1 MENGT
6 RLNLGTEWEIGER
19 LGGGGFGVVYAAKSA
34 NQDSAVVKLVPKAPG
49 AEREMLFVDLRDV
62 RNVVPII
69 DSGETEDRWA
79 LVMPRADK
87 SLRQYL
93 EDTADPLN
101 ASETITVLSDILAA
115 LSDLD
120 GSVVHRDLKPEN
132 ILLLDGHWCL
142 ADFGISRYAEAT
154 TAPDTHKYSMSP
166 PYAAPERW
174 RSERATI
181 AADVYA
187 VGVMAHEML
196 TGARPFAG
204 PSIEVYRDQHLH
216 HEPPSL
222 SGVSAALAALVE
234 ECLYKAPEAR
244 PAPSNLLARLS
255 RLAQAA
261 TPSGGL
267 AALQDANRVEVG
279 RRGAQVR
286 AESES
291 RSESERRAALVQ
303 AARGGL
309 TRITDQLKD
318 AVLGAAPATTQQAR
332 TNGGWSLTLGAAEL
346 RFAPPSVTS
355 SSSWGQS
362 ERPIFDVVAY
372 AELSITIPQDRFGY
386 QGRSH
391 SLWYCDAQESGRYQW
406 FETAFMVSPMLREP
420 IAPRN
425 PFALEPDAKAGGAVG
440 PGMAS
445 YQVAWPF
452 TALTPDDLDEF
463 IGRWAGWFA
472 AAMQG
477 QLHLPSSMPE
487 RPVHESWRRS

>member
-1 MENGT
+1 MENGK
-6 RLNLGTEWEIGER
+6 RLNLDTEWELGER

-34 NQDSAVVKLVPKAPG
+34 DQDSAVVKLVPKAPG

-79 LVMPRADK
+79 LVMPRAEK

-93 EDTADPLN
+93 EEVADPL
-101 ASETITVLSDILAA
+101 SVPETITVLSDILTA
-115 LSDLD
+115 LADLD
-120 GSVVHRDLKPEN
+120 GMVVHRDLKPEN

-187 VGVMAHEML
+187 VGVIAYEML
-196 TGARPFAG
+196 TGSRPFVG
-204 PSIEVYRDQHLH
+204 PSIDAYRDQHLH
-216 HEPPSL
+216 HEPASL

-255 RLAQAA
+255 RVAHMAP
-261 TPSGGL
+261 TGGL
-267 AALQDANRVEVG
+267 AALQEANRAEVG

-286 AESES
+286 LESKS

-303 AARGGL
+303 AARSGL
-309 TRITDQLKD
+309 TRITDLLKD
-318 AVLGAAPATTQQAR
+318 AILGAAPATTQQTRA
-332 TNGGWSLTLGAAEL
+332 NGGWSLSLGAAEL
-346 RFAPPSVTS
+346 RYIPPNVTS

-362 ERPIFDVVAY
+362 GRPAFDVVTY
-372 AELSITIPQDRFGY
+372 AELKITIPPDRFEY
-386 QGRSH
+386 KGRSH
-391 SLWYCDAQESGRYQW
+391 SLWYCDAQDSGRYQW
-406 FETAFMVSPMLREP
+406 FETAFMISPLLREP
-420 IAPRN
+420 VAAQN
-425 PFALEPDAKAGGAVG
+425 PFALEPSAEAGSAVG

-445 YQVAWPF
+445 LQVAWPF